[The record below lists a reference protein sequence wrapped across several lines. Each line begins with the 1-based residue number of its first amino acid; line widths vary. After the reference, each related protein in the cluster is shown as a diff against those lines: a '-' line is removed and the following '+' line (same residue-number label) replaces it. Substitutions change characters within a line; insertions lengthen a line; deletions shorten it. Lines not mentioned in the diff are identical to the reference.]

1 MTETN
6 NGTSSGSNMRVRQI
20 FLAEDEAIIRLDLR
34 ETLESLGHIVV
45 GETGRGDEVVDGIE
59 RCEPDVAIVDIKM
72 PGRDGI
78 SVARELMD
86 RRLCAVLILSAFSQR
101 DLVEE
106 AAEAGVLSYLVKPF
120 HQNELMAAIE
130 VAHAQFGNLIQLH
143 GEVEL
148 LNERLETRKIVD
160 RAKGRLIDLAGLSEE
175 QAFAFIQ
182 QRAMSGRSKMR
193 VVAEGILA
201 GEITPD

>member
-1 MTETN
+1 MTEPDKATAADG
-6 NGTSSGSNMRVRQI
+6 GTTPRRI

-34 ETLESLGHIVV
+34 ETLESLGHMVV
-45 GETGRGDEVVDGIE
+45 GETGRGDEVIDGIE

-78 SVARELMD
+78 SVARELTD
-86 RRLCAVLILSAFSQR
+86 RRMCAVLILSAFSQR
-101 DLVEE
+101 DLVQE

-130 VAHAQFGNLIQLH
+130 VANAQFTHLAQLH

-148 LNERLETRKIVD
+148 LNDRLETRKIID
-160 RAKGRLIDLAGLSEE
+160 RAKGRLIDVAGLSEE

-182 QRAMSGRSKMR
+182 KRAMSGRSKMR
-193 VVAEGILA
+193 VVAEGILS
-201 GEITPD
+201 GEIAPD